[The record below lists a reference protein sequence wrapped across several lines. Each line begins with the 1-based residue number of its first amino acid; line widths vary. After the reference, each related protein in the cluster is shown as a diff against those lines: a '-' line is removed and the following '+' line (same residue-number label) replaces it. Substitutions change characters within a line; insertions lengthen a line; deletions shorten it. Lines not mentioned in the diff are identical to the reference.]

1 MRGIPPL
8 PKLLFGLVVLI
19 LGGAA
24 TLQGGVIVIRWQ
36 DNMTQT
42 VKVVP
47 GEQVFAMPT
56 GTLPRTG
63 GELVLPREEREVAAK
78 RPNLV
83 RVTPESVAA
92 GQRLFTI
99 YCTPCHGPEG
109 KGDGPV
115 SLKFVPPPD
124 LTHPSIQKGRSDGY
138 MQHVIGAGGAV
149 MPAYGEALSP
159 EERWHV
165 VNFLRS
171 LAKR

>member
-1 MRGIPPL
+1 MRRVPAL
-8 PKLLFGLVVLI
+8 PKLVFGLVLLI
-19 LGGAA
+19 LAGAV
-24 TLQGGVIVIRWQ
+24 TLMGGVLVIRWQ

-42 VKVVP
+42 VRVVP

-63 GELVLPREEREVAAK
+63 GELMLPREQREGAAK
-78 RPNLV
+78 RPNPV
-83 RVTPESVAA
+83 QATRESVAK
-92 GQRLFTI
+92 GQQLFRI
-99 YCTPCHGPEG
+99 YCAPCHGPGG

-115 SLKFVPPPD
+115 SPKFIPPPD
-124 LTHPSIQKGRSDGY
+124 LTHPSIQKARSDGY
-138 MQHVIGAGGAV
+138 MQHVVGTGGAV

>member
-1 MRGIPPL
+1 MRGVPAL
-8 PKLLFGLVVLI
+8 PKLVFGLVVLI
-19 LGGAA
+19 LAGAV
-24 TLQGGVIVIRWQ
+24 TLMGGVLVIRWQ

-47 GEQVFAMPT
+47 GEQVFAMPV

-63 GELVLPREEREVAAK
+63 GELTLPREEREAAAK
-78 RPNLV
+78 RPNPI
-83 RVTPESVAA
+83 RTSPESMER
-92 GQRLFTI
+92 GRQLFGI

-115 SLKFVPPPD
+115 SPKFVPPPD
-124 LTHPSIQKGRSDGY
+124 IGHPAIQAMRTDGY
-138 MQHVIGAGGAV
+138 IQHVIGTGGTV